1 VPVREENREEW
12 WRCAYFAYLDSDIAH
27 DRADQ
32 VQARQAAIASLQD
45 TLAGFLD
52 GGLNFGTLKYR
63 MDAATAES
71 GGAFPPPSV
80 SSTLSDLGVGV
91 PLYDLERGLRG
102 AARLPDGP
110 GGAKGAL
117 MDLED
122 LLERAINDGYLD
134 RSKARPERWADL
146 LACLWQVQD
155 GSWPLWCPPAV
166 RSLQARGE
174 LDASADYGEYATVML
189 RLADWTGGTMADL
202 EDLLTAL
209 DAPELEV
216 PDPETCFRE
225 NLQAAEEH
233 AAEGRNRQ
241 ALERY
246 ERALALRPRTARALR
261 AKADLYVA
269 EGLTMAAIGELE
281 LLVELEP
288 SDREA
293 HAKLVA
299 LYRSRN
305 MVREHNIEV
314 RRWKAQKAR

>member
-1 VPVREENREEW
+1 LQDWDDGEVEW
-12 WRCAYFAYLDSDIAH
+12 WQCAYIAYLDSDTAFV
-27 DRADQ
+27 RADQ
-32 VQARQAAIASLQD
+32 VHARQAAIESLQD

-63 MDAATAES
+63 MDTATAES
-71 GGAFPPPSV
+71 GGTFPPPSV
-80 SSTLSDLGVGV
+80 SSTLSDLALGV
-91 PLYDLERGLRG
+91 PLDDLERGLRR
-102 AARLPDGP
+102 AAAMPDGP

-117 MDLED
+117 MDFED
-122 LLERAINDGYLD
+122 LMERAVSDGHLD

-146 LACLWQVQD
+146 LACLWHVQE
-155 GSWPLWCPPAV
+155 GSWPLWSPPAV

-174 LDASADYGEYATVML
+174 LDVSTEYAEYAAVML
-189 RLADWTGGTMADL
+189 RLADWTGATMVDL
-202 EDLLTAL
+202 EGLLTAL
-209 DAPELEV
+209 DASELEV
-216 PDPETCFRE
+216 PDLETCFRE
-225 NLQAAEEH
+225 NLQVAGEH
-233 AAEGRNRQ
+233 ASKGRNRQ

-246 ERALALRPRTARALR
+246 ERALALRPRTAEALR
-261 AKADLYVA
+261 AKAEIYIA

-299 LYRSRN
+299 LYRSRS